1 MSACPGNVCG
11 LDKTEIVL
19 TGPSTSVQGNY
30 AWSIIYDVRTLNMSL
45 RRTKPTILQCMYDQ
59 QRLRSV
65 CASTHYIKQ
74 ASWIALSPQTVHT
87 VSGITLD
94 RALAPMT
101 LFIFH
106 CRSEI
111 SAVRRIDAPKISM
124 PRKKII
130 GAPGK
135 GWIRFLV
142 RFGSTRKRLS
152 R

>member
-1 MSACPGNVCG
+1 METEDIHSTLWKNKLNLNVNCRDSQRHIPDCIFSFILELYLPQVFRHNAATNQG
-11 LDKTEIVL
+11 LHYLPLIQQCLDI
-19 TGPSTSVQGNY
+19 ST
-30 AWSIIYDVRTLNMSL
+30 
-45 RRTKPTILQCMYDQ
+45 
-59 QRLRSV
+59 
-65 CASTHYIKQ
+65 
-74 ASWIALSPQTVHT
+74 
-87 VSGITLD
+87 GITLD

>member
-1 MSACPGNVCG
+1 MVLFSRACRKSTTGFSHAPLETAFSLHRGNTAVSIACHNRMEFYLLESNFIRRFLPRERSG
-11 LDKTEIVL
+11 S
-19 TGPSTSVQGNY
+19 TGPGET
-30 AWSIIYDVRTLNMSL
+30 
-45 RRTKPTILQCMYDQ
+45 
-59 QRLRSV
+59 
-65 CASTHYIKQ
+65 
-74 ASWIALSPQTVHT
+74 TVGYSY
-87 VSGITLD
+87 SGITLD